1 MNNVIL
7 MGNLCADPELRS
19 TQSGKSA
26 VKFRLA
32 VRRSYRNAQ
41 GEYESDFLSCV
52 AFGNTADFIGKYFT
66 KGRRML
72 AQGSVQT
79 RSWDKEDGT
88 KGYSTEIVVNT
99 AEFVDKPQDTAGNP
113 PPAAKPK
120 PQQMGMT
127 PVDDDDQLPF

>member
-32 VRRSYRNAQ
+32 IRRSYRNAQ

-99 AEFVDKPQDTAGNP
+99 AEFVDKPQDAAGNP
-113 PPAAKPK
+113 PPAANPK

>member
-52 AFGNTADFIGKYFT
+52 AFGNTADFIGRYFT

-88 KGYSTEIVVNT
+88 KGYSTEIVVAS

-120 PQQMGMT
+120 PRQMGMT